1 MCVYKPNRKNLKI
14 RKYLYLKKNLRLC
27 LILDYS
33 DTQFSNFAI
42 EYLREKERVRETVF
56 ACSYG
61 AQVESYKQKN
71 RRKSRDTV
79 PALKAWFYK
88 KVLHCW
94 RTVTNNFLFF
104 MIFCMLRVH
113 REGDIAKFP
122 TDLAFRKF
130 KSKLFKNVCRKSEA
144 NFQSVSL
151 L

>member
-1 MCVYKPNRKNLKI
+1 MCLPNSNNQKI
-14 RKYLYLKKNLRLC
+14 WKRPYLKKNLRVRVV
-27 LILDYS
+27 IDNA
-33 DTQFSNFAI
+33 DTRSNIFAKTKKFAKPFSPVHMGPMSNLF
-42 EYLREKERVRETVF
+42 
-56 ACSYG
+56 S
-61 AQVESYKQKN
+61 
-71 RRKSRDTV
+71 
-79 PALKAWFYK
+79 K